1 MVETFIVR
9 GESIGPK
16 PCSNFSQTSLFLT
29 ASEYLKKDI
38 HESYVHAPWH
48 PPTIQLKEQHASY
61 AKRTQARHIRVGLF
75 RGDPLI
81 KKKFVLPPE
90 EKKAFYVWERK
101 KMSLDW
107 LTCSDCKPS
116 WKTANYQVLV
126 KMQTWLNSSTLSCLI
141 ISIVIIRFLA
151 CQHVHQIHSGLN
163 NLDQSN
169 SQ

>member
-1 MVETFIVR
+1 MTKTLDKNKQLLIDIPKHQYYYCMVGPILSLLKTIHNKLLHIQVVETFIVR

-81 KKKFVLPPE
+81 KKKLSFHA
-90 EKKAFYVWERK
+90 KRRRRFMFGKGK
-101 KMSLDW
+101 KMSLD
-107 LTCSDCKPS
+107 
-116 WKTANYQVLV
+116 
-126 KMQTWLNSSTLSCLI
+126 
-141 ISIVIIRFLA
+141 
-151 CQHVHQIHSGLN
+151 
-163 NLDQSN
+163 
-169 SQ
+169 

>member
-101 KMSLDW
+101 KMSLD
-107 LTCSDCKPS
+107 
-116 WKTANYQVLV
+116 
-126 KMQTWLNSSTLSCLI
+126 
-141 ISIVIIRFLA
+141 
-151 CQHVHQIHSGLN
+151 
-163 NLDQSN
+163 
-169 SQ
+169 